1 MSIRMITAGAG
12 SGKTFSI
19 TASVIEAFEKHP
31 DWEPGQLI
39 ITTFTE
45 KAAAELRERV
55 SARLLSKGMYEK
67 LSGLDDASIGTVH
80 SVCFRLIETYGQFIG
95 IPPGLKVLT
104 EDQKQIALNTL
115 LNGIDLSDAEPLCYR
130 LSIEASVVGEGLI
143 QDILRV
149 LELSNAW
156 SLKEED
162 LDTALRE
169 SQAQHNHRFAGL
181 TIPTPAN
188 IRQLLK
194 DTRQQL
200 RAANDTEEL
209 KGKQRELLEKLE
221 DIHLRDDQVYTWA
234 DLNSISNMAFARSH
248 AHICEPLR
256 DAVKPHAVW
265 ESFQQD
271 INDYIALV
279 FGTAKQL
286 MSAYQ
291 TYKLNLGLIDF
302 NDMEQ
307 YMLRLLDHP
316 GFRAEFRERFRLVL
330 VDEFQDTNPV
340 QLRIFRAWAEL
351 AEDSIWVGDV
361 KQAIYGF
368 RGTDVELVEEVIA
381 GLAEDQ
387 ISTLDTSWRSRREL
401 VAAANVLFTQAFG
414 GIMPTQRIVLNPLEQ
429 PALPASHVC
438 PLNILEK
445 GEGKIDQLFEGVA
458 AQIAELIQAGSEIF
472 DKKTGLSRKLGPSD
486 CCVLVRLNDHR
497 EKMIAALDAAGIPA
511 AQFGKAFAEQ
521 DEVRCVF
528 AMLSYL
534 ADPRDALAIATLDF
548 YSRSGLQAEQMLQQR
563 IDFMHAQKDEP
574 ERIYGADLP
583 LLDEL
588 KRIGKTLP
596 SGSIIRTL
604 DALIAETQLLRL
616 AAGWGK
622 ESNSDTIFDMLRRLG
637 QEYVAWCSDNQQA
650 AGLYGLMQFI
660 ETQTAAGQT
669 DVVGAYGVQ
678 VLTYHTAKGLE
689 WPVVFMLGLDSE
701 PKGRIFG
708 VQYVKGG
715 QPYLRCWPDP
725 YAAATKKAVY
735 YESFDAERQQA
746 LAREGEEDKRLLYVG
761 FTRARDANFL
771 VKNKKLTWVEA
782 ATGNIPLDNLNW
794 NGITVPL
801 RQLPMPLV
809 AEWQAAAVAPFLE
822 LPEWAETT
830 IDQPLRLNPSRQPK
844 TVAYRLSEPERLGAH
859 LPLKG
864 HLPASLESALG
875 NAFHQYLAF
884 GGDPTAL
891 VEAYGLGNTLFP
903 ETLRTA
909 AERLDNWIRL
919 RWPDGTAR
927 LPELPLQWRMQNRL
941 MRGIADLVLESE
953 EALWLLDHKS
963 FPGSQNQLPAH
974 IGEKAYPGQLWYYKE
989 ALEAATGKPVRGVFL
1004 HFPLSAA
1011 MVEIHYGEAVNPG

>member
-1 MSIRMITAGAG
+1 MTIRMITAGAG
-12 SGKTFSI
+12 SGKTYSI
-19 TASVIEAFEKHP
+19 TTSVLEAFEQHP

-55 SARLLSKGMYEK
+55 SARLLKQGMYDK

-115 LNGIDLSDAEPLCYR
+115 LDGIDLTDAEPLCYR
-130 LSIEASVVGEGLI
+130 LSIEPSIVGQGLI

-156 SLKEED
+156 SLKEDD
-162 LDTALRE
+162 LDTAQNE
-169 SQAQHNHRFAGL
+169 SQAQHNGRFEGL
-181 TIPTPAN
+181 VIPTPEN
-188 IRQLLK
+188 IQQLLAV
-194 DTRQQL
+194 TRQQL
-200 RAANDTEEL
+200 RAANDVNEL
-209 KGKQRELLEKLE
+209 KSKQKELLDKLE
-221 DIHLRDDQVYTWA
+221 DIHLRDDHAYTWA
-234 DLNSISNMAFARSH
+234 ELNTIANYKIAQSH
-248 AHICEPLR
+248 QHICDALQ
-256 DAVKPHAVW
+256 DAVKTHALW
-265 ESFQQD
+265 DSFQQD

-279 FGTAKQL
+279 FGTAKLL

-291 TYKLNLGLIDF
+291 AYKLNLGLIDF

-307 YMLRLLDHP
+307 YMLRLLEHES
-316 GFRAEFRERFRLVL
+316 FRAEFAERFRLVL

-340 QLRIFRAWAEL
+340 QLHIFRAWAEL
-351 AEDSIWVGDV
+351 AEQNIWVGDV

-381 GLAEDQ
+381 GLEAEQ
-387 ISTLDTSWRSRREL
+387 IQTLDISWRSRREL
-401 VAAANVLFTQAFG
+401 VAAANVLFTQAFED
-414 GIMPTQRIVLNPLEQ
+414 IMPPQRIILNPLEQ
-429 PALPASHVC
+429 PALPASHIG

-445 GEGKIDQLFEGVA
+445 SEGKIEQLFVGVA
-458 AQIAELIQAGSEIF
+458 GQIAELIRAGSEIF
-472 DKKTGLSRKLGPSD
+472 DKHTKQSRKLGPSD

-497 EKMIAALDAAGIPA
+497 DKMIAALDAAGIPA

-548 YSRSGLQAEQMLQQR
+548 YSRANLDAAVTLQQR
-563 IDFMHAQKDEP
+563 IDYLRNHAEEP
-574 ERIYGADLP
+574 IHNYGSDLP
-583 LLDEL
+583 LLQDL
-588 KRIGKTLP
+588 QRIGNTLP
-596 SGSIIRTL
+596 GGSIIRTL

-637 QEYVAWCSDNQQA
+637 QEYVAWCGDNQQA

-660 ETQTAAGQT
+660 EAQSAAGQT
-669 DVVGAYGVQ
+669 DVTGAYGVQ

-689 WPVVFMLGLDSE
+689 WPVVFMLGLDTE

-708 VQYVKGG
+708 VQYVKGAN
-715 QPYLRCWPDP
+715 PFLRCWPDP
-725 YAAATKKAVY
+725 YSAVTKNAVY
-735 YESFDAERQQA
+735 YDHFVPETEQA
-746 LAREGEEDKRLLYVG
+746 LAREEAEDKRLLYVG

-771 VKNKKLTWVEA
+771 VKNKKLSWLES
-782 ATGNIPLDNLNW
+782 ATGTEKLDNLNW
-794 NGITVPL
+794 NGISVPFCHI
-801 RQLPMPLV
+801 PMPFT
-809 AEWQAAAVAPFLE
+809 AEWEAATTAQYLE
-822 LPEWAETT
+822 LPAMAEVGSTEA
-830 IDQPLRLNPSRQPK
+830 LRVNPSRQPAP
-844 TVAYRLSEPERLGAH
+844 VAFRLSAPERLGQH

-864 HLPASLESALG
+864 HLPPSLESALG

-884 GGDPTAL
+884 GGKPEAL
-891 VEAYGLGNTLFP
+891 VQAYGLSNTLFP
-903 ETLRTA
+903 ETLRTS
-909 AERLDNWIRL
+909 AERLDNWIRS
-919 RWPDGTAR
+919 RWPEGIAR
-927 LPELPLQWRMQNRL
+927 HNELPLQWRMENRL
-941 MRGIADLVLESE
+941 IRGIADMVLENE

-963 FPGSQNQLPAH
+963 FPGSQNQLADH
-974 IGEKAYPGQLWYYKE
+974 ITEKAYPGQLWYYKA

-1011 MVEIHYGEAVNPG
+1011 MVEIQYEKQ

>member
-1 MSIRMITAGAG
+1 MTIRMITAGAG
-12 SGKTFSI
+12 SGKTYSI
-19 TASVIEAFEKHP
+19 TTSVLEAFEQHP
-31 DWEPGQLI
+31 EWEPGQLI

-55 SARLLSKGMYEK
+55 SARLLKQGMYDK

-115 LNGIDLSDAEPLCYR
+115 LDGIDLTHAEPLCYR
-130 LSIEASVVGEGLI
+130 LSIEHSVVGKGLI

-156 SLKEED
+156 SLKEAD
-162 LDTALRE
+162 LDTALNE
-169 SQAQHNHRFAGL
+169 SQAQHNGRFEGL
-181 TIPTPAN
+181 VMPTPEN
-188 IRQLLK
+188 IQQLLA

-200 RAANDTEEL
+200 RAANDVTEL
-209 KGKQRELLEKLE
+209 KGKQKELLDKLE
-221 DIHLRDDQVYTWA
+221 DIHLRDDHAYTWA
-234 DLNSISNMAFARSH
+234 ELNTIANYKIAQAH
-248 AHICEPLR
+248 QHICDALQ
-256 DAVKPHAVW
+256 DAVKTHALW
-265 ESFQQD
+265 DSFQQD

-307 YMLRLLDHP
+307 YMLRLLEHE
-316 GFRAEFRERFRLVL
+316 GFRTEFAERFRLVL

-351 AEDSIWVGDV
+351 AEQNIWVGDV

-381 GLAEDQ
+381 GLEAEQ
-387 ISTLDTSWRSRREL
+387 IQTLDISWRSRREL
-401 VAAANVLFTQAFG
+401 VAAANVLFTQAFED
-414 GIMPTQRIVLNPLEQ
+414 IMPTQRIVLNPLEQ
-429 PALPASHVC
+429 PALPASHIC

-445 GEGKIDQLFEGVA
+445 GDGNLFDGVA
-458 AQIAELIQAGSEIF
+458 GQIAELIRAGSDIF
-472 DKKTGLSRKLGPSD
+472 DKHTKQSRKLGPSD

-497 EKMIAALDAAGIPA
+497 DKMIAALDAAGIPA

-521 DEVRCVF
+521 DEVRFVF

-548 YSRSGLQAEQMLQQR
+548 YSRARLDAAVTLQQR
-563 IDFMHAQKDEP
+563 IDYLRNQAEEP
-574 ERIYGADLP
+574 THNFGSDLP
-583 LLDEL
+583 LLQEL
-588 KRIGKTLP
+588 QRIGNTLP
-596 SGSIIRTL
+596 GGSIIRTL

-622 ESNSDTIFDMLRRLG
+622 ESNSETIFDMLRRLG

-660 ETQTAAGQT
+660 EAQSAAGQT
-669 DVVGAYGVQ
+669 DVTGAYGVQ

-689 WPVVFMLGLDSE
+689 WPVVFMLGLESE
-701 PKGRIFG
+701 PKGRVFG
-708 VQYVKGG
+708 VQYVKGDN
-715 QPYLRCWPDP
+715 PYLRCWPDP
-725 YAAATKKAVY
+725 YPAATKNAVY
-735 YESFDAERQQA
+735 YEHFVPETELA
-746 LAREGEEDKRLLYVG
+746 LAREAAEDKRLLYVG

-771 VKNKKLTWVEA
+771 VKNKKLSWLEN
-782 ATGNIPLDNLNW
+782 ATGTAELDKLNW
-794 NGITVPL
+794 NGISVPF
-801 RQLPMPLV
+801 RHIPLPFT
-809 AEWQAAAVAPFLE
+809 AEWEAATTAAYLD
-822 LPEWAETT
+822 LPAMTEVGSTEA
-830 IDQPLRLNPSRQPK
+830 LRVNPSRQPAP
-844 TVAYRLSEPERLGAH
+844 VAYQLSAPEHLGQH
-859 LPLKG
+859 QPLKG

-884 GGDPTAL
+884 GGNPEAL
-891 VEAYGLGNTLFP
+891 VQAYGLTNTLFP
-903 ETLRTA
+903 EALQTA
-909 AERLDNWIRL
+909 AERLDNWIRS
-919 RWPDGTAR
+919 RWPEGIAR
-927 LPELPLQWRMQNRL
+927 HAELPLQWHMENRL
-941 MRGIADLVLESE
+941 MRGIADLVLESTD
-953 EALWLLDHKS
+953 ALWLLDHKS
-963 FPGSQNQLPAH
+963 FPGSQNQLANH
-974 IGEKAYPGQLWYYKE
+974 ITEKAYPGQLWYYKA

-1011 MVEIHYGEAVNPG
+1011 MVEIQYE

>member
-1 MSIRMITAGAG
+1 MTIRMITAGAG
-12 SGKTFSI
+12 SGKTYSI
-19 TASVIEAFEKHP
+19 TTSVLEAFEQHP

-55 SARLLSKGMYEK
+55 SARLLKQGMYDK

-115 LNGIDLSDAEPLCYR
+115 LDGIDLTDAEPLCYR
-130 LSIEASVVGEGLI
+130 LSIEPSIVGQGLI

-156 SLKEED
+156 SLKEDD
-162 LDTALRE
+162 LDTAQNE
-169 SQAQHNHRFAGL
+169 SQAQHNGRFEGL
-181 TIPTPAN
+181 VIPTPEN
-188 IRQLLK
+188 IQQLLAV
-194 DTRQQL
+194 TRQQL
-200 RAANDTEEL
+200 RAANDVNEL
-209 KGKQRELLEKLE
+209 KGKQKELLDKLE
-221 DIHLRDDQVYTWA
+221 DIHLRDDHAYTWA
-234 DLNSISNMAFARSH
+234 ELNTIANYKIAQSH
-248 AHICEPLR
+248 QHICDALQ
-256 DAVKPHAVW
+256 DAVKTHALW
-265 ESFQQD
+265 DSFQQD

-279 FGTAKQL
+279 FGTAKLL

-291 TYKLNLGLIDF
+291 AYKLNLGLIDF

-307 YMLRLLDHP
+307 YMLRLLEHES
-316 GFRAEFRERFRLVL
+316 FRAEFAERFRLVL

-340 QLRIFRAWAEL
+340 QLHIFRAWAEL
-351 AEDSIWVGDV
+351 AEQNIWVGDV

-381 GLAEDQ
+381 GLEAEQ
-387 ISTLDTSWRSRREL
+387 IQTLDISWRSRREL
-401 VAAANVLFTQAFG
+401 VAAANVLFTQAFED
-414 GIMPTQRIVLNPLEQ
+414 IMPPQRIILNPLEQ
-429 PALPASHVC
+429 PALPASHIG

-445 GEGKIDQLFEGVA
+445 SEGKIEQLFVGVA
-458 AQIAELIQAGSEIF
+458 GQIAELIRAGSEIF
-472 DKKTGLSRKLGPSD
+472 DKHTKQSRKLGPSD

-497 EKMIAALDAAGIPA
+497 DKMIAALDAAGIPA

-548 YSRSGLQAEQMLQQR
+548 YSRANLDAAVTLQQR
-563 IDFMHAQKDEP
+563 IDYLRNQAEEP
-574 ERIYGADLP
+574 IHNYGSDLP
-583 LLDEL
+583 LLQEL
-588 KRIGKTLP
+588 QRIGNTLP
-596 SGSIIRTL
+596 GGSIIRTL

-622 ESNSDTIFDMLRRLG
+622 ESNSETIFDMLRRLG
-637 QEYVAWCSDNQQA
+637 QEYVAWCGDTQQA

-660 ETQTAAGQT
+660 EAQSAAGQT
-669 DVVGAYGVQ
+669 DVTGAYGVQ

-689 WPVVFMLGLDSE
+689 WPVVFMLGLDTE

-708 VQYVKGG
+708 VQYVKGAN
-715 QPYLRCWPDP
+715 PFLRCWPDP
-725 YAAATKKAVY
+725 YSAVTKNAVY
-735 YESFDAERQQA
+735 YDHFVPETEQA
-746 LAREGEEDKRLLYVG
+746 LAREEAEDKRLLYVG

-771 VKNKKLTWVEA
+771 VKNKKLSWLES
-782 ATGNIPLDNLNW
+782 ATGTEKLDNLNW
-794 NGITVPL
+794 NGISVPFCHI
-801 RQLPMPLV
+801 PMPFT
-809 AEWQAAAVAPFLE
+809 AEWEAATTAQYLE
-822 LPEWAETT
+822 LPAMAEVGSTEA
-830 IDQPLRLNPSRQPK
+830 LRVNPSRQPAP
-844 TVAYRLSEPERLGAH
+844 VAFRLSAPERLGQH

-864 HLPASLESALG
+864 HLPPSLESALG

-884 GGDPTAL
+884 GGKPEAL
-891 VEAYGLGNTLFP
+891 VQAYGLSNTLFP
-903 ETLRTA
+903 ETLRTS
-909 AERLDNWIRL
+909 AERLDNWISS
-919 RWPDGTAR
+919 RWPEGIAR
-927 LPELPLQWRMQNRL
+927 HNELPLQWRMENRL
-941 MRGIADLVLESE
+941 IRGIADMVLENE

-963 FPGSQNQLPAH
+963 FPGSQNQLADH
-974 IGEKAYPGQLWYYKE
+974 ITEKAYPGQLWYYKA

-1011 MVEIHYGEAVNPG
+1011 MVEIQYEKQ

>member
-1 MSIRMITAGAG
+1 MTIRMITAGAG
-12 SGKTFSI
+12 SGKTYSI
-19 TASVIEAFEKHP
+19 TTSVLEAFEQHP

-55 SARLLSKGMYEK
+55 SARLLKQGMYDK

-115 LNGIDLSDAEPLCYR
+115 LDGIDLTDAEPLCYR
-130 LSIEASVVGEGLI
+130 LSIEPSIVGQGLI

-156 SLKEED
+156 SLKEDD
-162 LDTALRE
+162 LDTAQNE
-169 SQAQHNHRFAGL
+169 SQAQHNGRFEGL
-181 TIPTPAN
+181 VIPTPEN
-188 IRQLLK
+188 IQQLLAV
-194 DTRQQL
+194 TRQQL
-200 RAANDTEEL
+200 RAANDVNEL
-209 KGKQRELLEKLE
+209 KGKQKELLDKLE
-221 DIHLRDDQVYTWA
+221 DIHLRDDHAYTWA
-234 DLNSISNMAFARSH
+234 ELNTIANYKIAQSH
-248 AHICEPLR
+248 QHICDALQ
-256 DAVKPHAVW
+256 DAVKTHALW
-265 ESFQQD
+265 DSFQQD

-279 FGTAKQL
+279 FGTAKLL

-291 TYKLNLGLIDF
+291 AYKLNLGLIDF

-307 YMLRLLDHP
+307 YMLRLLEHE
-316 GFRAEFRERFRLVL
+316 GFRTEFAERFRLVL

-351 AEDSIWVGDV
+351 AEQNIWVGDV

-381 GLAEDQ
+381 GLEAEQ
-387 ISTLDTSWRSRREL
+387 IQTLDISWRSRREL
-401 VAAANVLFTQAFG
+401 VAAANVLFTQAFED
-414 GIMPTQRIVLNPLEQ
+414 IMPPQRIILNPLEQ
-429 PALPASHVC
+429 PALPASHIG

-445 GEGKIDQLFEGVA
+445 SEGKIEQLFVGVA
-458 AQIAELIQAGSEIF
+458 GQIAELIRAGSEIF
-472 DKKTGLSRKLGPSD
+472 DKHTKQSRKLGPSD

-497 EKMIAALDAAGIPA
+497 DKMIAALDAAGIPA

-548 YSRSGLQAEQMLQQR
+548 YSRANLDAAVTLQQR
-563 IDFMHAQKDEP
+563 IDYLRNHAEEP
-574 ERIYGADLP
+574 IHNYGSDLP
-583 LLDEL
+583 LLQDL
-588 KRIGKTLP
+588 QRIGNTLP
-596 SGSIIRTL
+596 GGSIIRTL

-637 QEYVAWCSDNQQA
+637 QEYVAWCGDNQQA

-660 ETQTAAGQT
+660 EAQSAAGQT
-669 DVVGAYGVQ
+669 DVTGAYGVQ

-689 WPVVFMLGLDSE
+689 WPVVFMLGLDTE

-708 VQYVKGG
+708 VQYVKGAN
-715 QPYLRCWPDP
+715 PFLRCWPDP
-725 YAAATKKAVY
+725 YSAVTKNAVY
-735 YESFDAERQQA
+735 YDHFVPETEQA
-746 LAREGEEDKRLLYVG
+746 LAREEAEDKRLLYVG

-771 VKNKKLTWVEA
+771 VKNKKLSWLES
-782 ATGNIPLDNLNW
+782 ATGTEKLDNLNW
-794 NGITVPL
+794 NGISVPFCHI
-801 RQLPMPLV
+801 PMPFT
-809 AEWQAAAVAPFLE
+809 AEWEAATTAQYLE
-822 LPEWAETT
+822 LPAMAEVGSTEA
-830 IDQPLRLNPSRQPK
+830 LRVNPSRQPAP
-844 TVAYRLSEPERLGAH
+844 VAFRLSAPERLGQH

-864 HLPASLESALG
+864 HLPPSLESALG

-884 GGDPTAL
+884 GGKPEAL
-891 VEAYGLGNTLFP
+891 VQAYGLSNTLFP
-903 ETLRTA
+903 ETLRTS
-909 AERLDNWIRL
+909 AERLDNWIRS
-919 RWPDGTAR
+919 RWPEGIAR
-927 LPELPLQWRMQNRL
+927 HNELPLQWRMENRL
-941 MRGIADLVLESE
+941 IRGIADMVLENE

-963 FPGSQNQLPAH
+963 FPGSQNQLADH
-974 IGEKAYPGQLWYYKE
+974 ITEKAYPGQLWYYKA

-1011 MVEIHYGEAVNPG
+1011 MVEIQYEKQ